1 MLSTSRVV
9 QLKSVSAGPG
19 DIEFILIPWSLYI
32 SCSVQDIASRDV
44 WVWFDL
50 SPAYLTGAFGV
61 SSHSVFCS
69 RIDWEAF
76 SNFSIDQTCR
86 RDHTQ

>member
-32 SCSVQDIASRDV
+32 SCSMQDIASRDV
-44 WVWFDL
+44 V
-50 SPAYLTGAFGV
+50 GV
-61 SSHSVFCS
+61 V
-69 RIDWEAF
+69 
-76 SNFSIDQTCR
+76 
-86 RDHTQ
+86 